1 MEPVDCSHSQQVP
14 KGSLVKTCQ
23 TSDPTG
29 VEIQCQH
36 AIDIVKVKPIRALY
50 NHLNK
55 RSREENKNLTA

>member
-1 MEPVDCSHSQQVP
+1 MEPARLFSSQQVP

-36 AIDIVKVKPIRALY
+36 AIDIVNVKLICALY
-50 NHLNK
+50 SHLNK
-55 RSREENKNLTA
+55 RSREENKNVTT